1 MKSKV
6 SSPKVLNIV
15 LCIVILLVFVLALGT
30 RTNAEVLTDSA
41 SEVIPLG
48 NEIGYKYKN
57 LNVNLLVQQEEP
69 EEENKLAIV
78 LDLNYYLDEYV
89 ETIKF
94 FSKLFDYNYDD
105 IIKDFKDRELE
116 NEAFEYTNIGYLKD
130 EENNLKTYPNFEYG
144 LIEYFYELNE
154 NKNLSRNVEYRPY
167 TGEAD
172 YVEKLIQYFTTIY
185 NNVDKTTLL
194 GIGAAESGYYK
205 VKFML
210 KYNNVYGGMS
220 SKGLIKHNNIE
231 QGILSFV
238 RLMSRNYYGKGLTT
252 LESIGKVYCP
262 MYDNGV
268 KQASDHWINLV
279 TTAKNKYNN
288 YTDTIKLENLMNIEK
303 EV

>member
-105 IIKDFKDRELE
+105 IIKDFKDR
-116 NEAFEYTNIGYLKD
+116 IRK
-130 EENNLKTYPNFEYG
+130 
-144 LIEYFYELNE
+144 
-154 NKNLSRNVEYRPY
+154 R
-167 TGEAD
+167 
-172 YVEKLIQYFTTIY
+172 
-185 NNVDKTTLL
+185 
-194 GIGAAESGYYK
+194 
-205 VKFML
+205 
-210 KYNNVYGGMS
+210 
-220 SKGLIKHNNIE
+220 
-231 QGILSFV
+231 SF
-238 RLMSRNYYGKGLTT
+238 
-252 LESIGKVYCP
+252 
-262 MYDNGV
+262 
-268 KQASDHWINLV
+268 
-279 TTAKNKYNN
+279 
-288 YTDTIKLENLMNIEK
+288 
-303 EV
+303 